1 MRENTS
7 LADTIPFLRMKH
19 LKQHMPQPTC
29 DKILEQ
35 IDEDT
40 MMPITRHFIHNDS
53 GDIRVFAVYN
63 DEGAELQMEMP
74 ATDFNRLPRVLP

>member
-40 MMPITRHFIHNDS
+40 MMPIVRHFIHNDS
-53 GDIRVFAVYN
+53 GDVRVFAVYN

-74 ATDFNRLPRVLP
+74 VSDFHGLPRVLP

>member
-1 MRENTS
+1 MKENTS

-19 LKQHMPQPTC
+19 LKKHMPQPVC
-29 DKILEQ
+29 NKILEQ

-40 MMPITRHFIHNDS
+40 MMPIVRHFIHNDS
-53 GDIRVFAVYN
+53 GDVRVFAVYN

-74 ATDFNRLPRVLP
+74 ASDFHGLPRALS